1 MTAAWQDAAGWALIH
16 SVWQGALAAAL
27 LAVVLRA
34 APGAPSWM
42 RYAAAC
48 AVLFLA
54 VAAPVATFA
63 SLAPWDGPAG
73 GATAGAANAVAEL
86 RPPSWDAVGMGLD
99 VAPPLTGTAS
109 AGTTAIPEPVV
120 RWIVWGW
127 AAGVLV
133 LSLRLLGG
141 WLRVQRLARGT
152 LLPVPPAWLE
162 LLERSRARLGIRRRV
177 ALHLSPWVSG
187 PSLVGWLRPVI
198 LMPLSASS
206 GLTPRRVELLLLH
219 ELVHVRRWD
228 YVVNLLQ
235 RLAEIVLFFHPAVWW
250 ISARIAEEREHC
262 CDDAVVARSGVR
274 DYVLAL
280 LALEEARTPALALGA
295 GGGSLL
301 GRVRRLVDPPG
312 AHPPPRRGSLPPGV
326 AGVLLVAVTAVL
338 AGAPAGAGA
347 RAADGAVGC
356 GGGASTLCP
365 GVGREVEA
373 ALREAGVPGSAIVQ
387 DVRTGAVLALAEA
400 GGTASLREPVL
411 PASVWKL
418 ALSAVWWE
426 RGLGSE
432 EATCPAALRVG
443 ETTVRTAGGS
453 PGRITVPEG
462 MLVHSCNTAAV
473 AMAQRLGRDGGPAR
487 LARELRALGF
497 PLAAGDSDT
506 AFWTSTSPAF
516 RVRMAPAAATLP
528 AGDSPAGLAGLALA
542 TSAVRVTP
550 LHLSRFLQ
558 AVGNAGVMRPPSV
571 EPGLAGRGAGTRVM
585 SPATAAHLQRAMLR
599 AVEDGTARAAAGT
612 QPGAWKLGGKT
623 GTVQSGA
630 APDPDG
636 WFAGLVVDPSGHA
649 RYTVLVHLH
658 GGGPGGDRPTRMA
671 ARIARTLVLRGPA

>member
-1 MTAAWQDAAGWALIH
+1 MTAAWQHAAGWALIH
-16 SVWQGALAAAL
+16 SVWQGAVAAAL
-27 LAVVLRA
+27 LAAVFRA
-34 APGAPSWM
+34 ARGAPSSA
-42 RYAAAC
+42 RYAVAC
-48 AVLFLA
+48 VALFLA
-54 VAAPVATFA
+54 VAAPVATFVA
-63 SLAPWDGPAG
+63 LAPSGGTAG
-73 GATAGAANAVAEL
+73 DATAGAFAVAEL
-86 RPPSWDAVGMGLD
+86 RPPGLEAVGVVLGG
-99 VAPPLTGTAS
+99 ASSPTGTGS
-109 AGTTAIPEPVV
+109 AGAARLPEPVM

-141 WLRVQRLARGT
+141 WLRVQQLARGAR
-152 LLPVPPAWLE
+152 LPVPAAWLE

-177 ALHLSPWVSG
+177 ALHLSPRVSG

-206 GLTPRRVELLLLH
+206 GLSPRQVELVLLH

-228 YVVNLLQ
+228 YLVNLLQ
-235 RLAEIVLFFHPAVWW
+235 RLAEVVLFFHPAVWW

-295 GGGSLL
+295 GGVSLL
-301 GRVRRLVDPPG
+301 ARVRRLVDPQG
-312 AHPPPRRGSLPPGV
+312 AHPTTMRWPLPPGV
-326 AGVLLVAVTAVL
+326 AGVLLVAVAAVL

-347 RAADGAVGC
+347 RASDPPVGC

-365 GVGREVEA
+365 EVGREVEA

-387 DVRTGAVLALAEA
+387 DVRTGAVLAFAEA

-426 RGLGSE
+426 RGLASE
-432 EATCPAALRVG
+432 EATCPTSLRVG
-443 ETTVRTAGGS
+443 ETTVRAHGG
-453 PGRITVPEG
+453 PFRITIPEG

-487 LARELRALGF
+487 LAGELRALGF
-497 PLAAGDSDT
+497 PVGADDADT
-506 AFWTSTSPAF
+506 AFWASTSPTF
-516 RVRMAPAAATLP
+516 RARMAPAAPILP
-528 AGDSPAGLAGLALA
+528 ASDSPDGLTRLALA

-558 AVGNAGVMRPPSV
+558 AVGNAGVMRAPSV
-571 EPGLAGRGAGTRVM
+571 EPGLAGRGSGTRVM

-623 GTVQSGA
+623 GTVRSGA

-636 WFAGLVVDPSGHA
+636 WFAGLVVDPSGDA

-671 ARIARTLVLRGPA
+671 ARIARTLVLGGPA